1 MNWIDKFHLIRR
13 LLLGIF
19 TYFFLLITY
28 RLFCDGVALDAFK
41 VSAYGIF
48 TSVEILFI
56 KYYLN
61 SRTDEDINKIN
72 NINKIKDIIH

>member
-1 MNWIDKFHLIRR
+1 MNWIDRFHLIRR

-48 TSVEILFI
+48 AGIETLLI
-56 KYYLN
+56 KFYLD
-61 SRTDEDINKIN
+61 SRNIEIN
-72 NINKIKDIIH
+72 NK

>member
-1 MNWIDKFHLIRR
+1 MNWIDRFHLIRR

-28 RLFCDGVALDAFK
+28 RLFCDGVVLDAFK

-48 TSVEILFI
+48 AGIETLLI
-56 KYYLN
+56 KFYLD
-61 SRTDEDINKIN
+61 SRNIEIN
-72 NINKIKDIIH
+72 NK

>member
-48 TSVEILFI
+48 AGIETLLI
-56 KYYLN
+56 KFYLD
-61 SRTDEDINKIN
+61 SRNIEIN
-72 NINKIKDIIH
+72 NK